1 MIERFAIG
9 IREANI
15 YWLLWMILGLTFA
28 STALQLDVPKTEIT
42 TLLGVCFV
50 VAFVLLVWGITY
62 NVLEHTSYV
71 GGSA

>member
-1 MIERFAIG
+1 MIEKFSIDMKQ
-9 IREANI
+9 ANL
-15 YWLLWMILGLTFA
+15 YALLWMILGLTFA
-28 STALQLDVPKTEIT
+28 NTALQLEVPKGEIT
-42 TLLGVCFV
+42 TLLGLCFV